1 MVERYVRDVE
11 AAGSNPVTPIF
22 EKDTSKLY
30 VYWLW
35 GVFIFLKHIRKLF
48 KIFYILPSTKNVIKN
63 RLAGNQV
70 LLNSTQ
76 LISFLKN
83 AETMKGTDEYN
94 DIEVF
99 LHYEPDKG
107 HNGLNLEDA
116 ISFLYQ
122 ISEKNKQG
130 DIFMENFFEP
140 ETECKTE
147 QVGCPTMGYQDVNVC
162 VPVTIKAFGEVG
174 NATTKCLGNA
184 LITSGCNPCVSGP
197 GNICK
202 FTVSQKLR
210 IEVPIIFGAR
220 AEADEAIIDCDCDCD
235 CDSDCDDRTDE
246 RKLYDN

>member
-1 MVERYVRDVE
+1 
-11 AAGSNPVTPIF
+11 
-22 EKDTSKLY
+22 
-30 VYWLW
+30 
-35 GVFIFLKHIRKLF
+35 
-48 KIFYILPSTKNVIKN
+48 
-63 RLAGNQV
+63 
-70 LLNSTQ
+70 
-76 LISFLKN
+76 
-83 AETMKGTDEYN
+83 MKGIDEYN
-94 DIEVF
+94 NIEVF

>member
-1 MVERYVRDVE
+1 
-11 AAGSNPVTPIF
+11 
-22 EKDTSKLY
+22 
-30 VYWLW
+30 
-35 GVFIFLKHIRKLF
+35 
-48 KIFYILPSTKNVIKN
+48 
-63 RLAGNQV
+63 
-70 LLNSTQ
+70 
-76 LISFLKN
+76 
-83 AETMKGTDEYN
+83 MKGTDEYN
-94 DIEVF
+94 DIE
-99 LHYEPDKG
+99 D
-107 HNGLNLEDA
+107 
-116 ISFLYQ
+116 
-122 ISEKNKQG
+122 KQG

-184 LITSGCNPCVSGP
+184 LITSGCNPCVSGS

-246 RKLYDN
+246 RKLYDNQLLLTQ

>member
-1 MVERYVRDVE
+1 MAQLGRALRSGRRGRRFKSCHSDFRERYLK
-11 AAGSNPVTPIF
+11 A
-22 EKDTSKLY
+22 
-30 VYWLW
+30 VYLLAL
-35 GVFIFLKHIRKLF
+35 GFFIFLKHIRKLF
-48 KIFYILPSTKNVIKN
+48 KIFYILPGTKNVTKN

-94 DIEVF
+94 DIE
-99 LHYEPDKG
+99 D
-107 HNGLNLEDA
+107 
-116 ISFLYQ
+116 
-122 ISEKNKQG
+122 KQG

-184 LITSGCNPCVSGP
+184 LITSGCNPCVSGS